1 MGTSIKELRDSTG
14 LTQKEFAKV
23 FGIPISTLRKW
34 EQGENSPASYVVRM
48 IARLLP
54 TESPT
59 NVQYIDNDGRKYYYN
74 KNAGVL
80 IDSIGNVISINEDLD
95 GVKSEN
101 LPLYIKDL
109 FDEFYDIQEK
119 FNSDCRLD
127 KQEDIIWS

>member
-1 MGTSIKELRDSTG
+1 
-14 LTQKEFAKV
+14 
-23 FGIPISTLRKW
+23 
-34 EQGENSPASYVVRM
+34 
-48 IARLLP
+48 LP

-59 NVQYIDNDGRKYYYN
+59 NIQYIDNDGRKYYYN

-80 IDSIGNVISINEDLD
+80 IDSIGNVISIDEDLD

-109 FDEFYDIQEK
+109 FDEFYDIQAK
-119 FNSDCRLD
+119 FNSDCRFD